1 MFDDLPMENSME
13 ENIQL
18 LAVNLVKIEKTM
30 ASMSTQVAKALRQK
44 EDIDELRGDMTELRH
59 DVTAAFIKLNDLEQ
73 RDRCHNT
80 KIFNY
85 KVKPI
90 HLKDEDLLI
99 EKIYKDL
106 FEPAMRR
113 SYEAGR
119 LSHVPDSAY
128 CISTAHALPAKAG
141 EIPAIHVKFT
151 TRRFLHTWVR
161 HSKSVLKKFNT
172 DRKLKPE
179 DAVRCGRDLTEIN
192 SDAFGRLK
200 KMKNVQRVWVN
211 DWHIHYQ
218 TSDEKKHRVFNPTA
232 ESQLQMNMRILGPKW
247 YRTHHNKSTTN
258 PLLQDEGNK
267 LDAGTIRLEDATVLP
282 AATVD
287 GEWREAKGKGKGKKG
302 GGQKPPPPKLNKDP
316 SPLKTRSQRS
326 SADNSSNN
334 SNSNSRN
341 VDQSAVP
348 GTSGTRKVAA
358 TATLPPGAPDM
369 TRSRTPSPNARST
382 PPSSPLSPATREADT
397 GEDSSSVLATPKA
410 KND

>member
-1 MFDDLPMENSME
+1 MIP
-13 ENIQL
+13 
-18 LAVNLVKIEKTM
+18 T
-30 ASMSTQVAKALRQK
+30 
-44 EDIDELRGDMTELRH
+44 
-59 DVTAAFIKLNDLEQ
+59 DLEQ

-192 SDAFGRLK
+192 SDAFGRVAGDGALHVPGGGLTGSVSNFDNFGGHRYTLK
-200 KMKNVQRVWVN
+200 NLTLKALE
-211 DWHIHYQ
+211 IP
-218 TSDEKKHRVFNPTA
+218 SG
-232 ESQLQMNMRILGPKW
+232 NM
-247 YRTHHNKSTTN
+247 
-258 PLLQDEGNK
+258 
-267 LDAGTIRLEDATVLP
+267 
-282 AATVD
+282 
-287 GEWREAKGKGKGKKG
+287 GKK
-302 GGQKPPPPKLNKDP
+302 
-316 SPLKTRSQRS
+316 
-326 SADNSSNN
+326 
-334 SNSNSRN
+334 
-341 VDQSAVP
+341 
-348 GTSGTRKVAA
+348 
-358 TATLPPGAPDM
+358 
-369 TRSRTPSPNARST
+369 
-382 PPSSPLSPATREADT
+382 
-397 GEDSSSVLATPKA
+397 
-410 KND
+410 